1 MKAIGLMVRLPPDVK
16 AWLANEARMNDRSM
30 NGMLVSILREKKG
43 AQATQ
48 NEKTPIDAGK
58 Q

>member
-1 MKAIGLMVRLPPDVK
+1 MKAIGLMARLPPDVK
-16 AWLANEARMNDRSM
+16 AWLADEAKTNGRSM
-30 NGMLVSILREKKG
+30 NGMLVSILKEKKG
-43 AQATQ
+43 AQAAQ